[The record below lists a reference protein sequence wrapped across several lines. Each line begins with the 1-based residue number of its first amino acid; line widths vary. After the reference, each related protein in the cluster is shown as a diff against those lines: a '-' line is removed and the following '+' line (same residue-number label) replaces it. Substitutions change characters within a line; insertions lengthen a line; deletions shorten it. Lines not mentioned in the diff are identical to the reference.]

1 MQLLVKQAE
10 EALVQRKIH
19 ADLVQQIHWIVQE
32 YFKHKQQAPKIED
45 IAIELNVSVRSLQR
59 QLQALNTSFKL
70 ILDAERM
77 KRCEIL
83 LSQNESLTA
92 IADQLGYSDQ
102 SALARAYKNLTGQT
116 LLTRKKQLQL
126 IQKNATK

>member
-102 SALARAYKNLTGQT
+102 SALARAYK
-116 LLTRKKQLQL
+116 
-126 IQKNATK
+126 I